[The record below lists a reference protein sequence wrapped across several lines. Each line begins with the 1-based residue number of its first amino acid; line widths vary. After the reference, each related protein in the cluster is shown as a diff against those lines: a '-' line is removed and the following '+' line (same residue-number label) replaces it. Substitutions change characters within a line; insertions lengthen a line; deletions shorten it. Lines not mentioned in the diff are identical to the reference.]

1 MIRNMLNPN
10 LGTRER
16 GLRLLGAIILSGW
29 VFTRGSFDV
38 LAVIAGIAAL
48 ALLANAIFSR
58 CYLWAMLGIS
68 TCDRESDSCGKP
80 PEGS

>member
-1 MIRNMLNPN
+1 MLNRN
-10 LGTRER
+10 LGTLER
-16 GLRLLGAIILSGW
+16 GLRFIGAIILSGW

-38 LAVIAGIAAL
+38 LAVVAGIAAL

-58 CYLWAMLGIS
+58 CYLWALLGIS
-68 TCDRESDSCGKP
+68 TCDPEGDSCGKP